1 MQCASAIGARVKTP
15 LMLAAAVAVALG
27 VQAAS
32 LVSTGTTDAFTV
44 GCVNC
49 GAFHYGKGRATAE
62 EFKAEWTKLAKE
74 WPQDVFF
81 YEDVGKGAPGNI
93 PADNIILS
101 PGLSFADFRVL
112 DGYMLD
118 TDHFPLVA
126 KVRFA
131 AGKSA
136 NVTSAEEFRTR
147 PPTSPR
153 GNPSP

>member
-81 YEDVGKGAPGNI
+81 YEDVGKGAPGNVSQPKFDI
-93 PADNIILS
+93 RA
-101 PGLSFADFRVL
+101 A
-112 DGYMLD
+112 
-118 TDHFPLVA
+118 A
-126 KVRFA
+126 KVTPQPQAKAPMLRPQRNFA
-131 AGKSA
+131 QG
-136 NVTSAEEFRTR
+136 RR
-147 PPTSPR
+147 PR
-153 GNPSP
+153 QGGILRHE